1 MKRKSEAVALYG
13 LLVALM
19 LVLGLLDKAIPI
31 TWFLSGAIP
40 GIKLGLA
47 NTVLLYAL
55 YLMNWYSA
63 ALLMVVKAV
72 LSGFLYGSVTAVF
85 ISLSGGIL
93 SMIAMMLIKRSA
105 KLGAL
110 AVSAL
115 SLAGIA
121 WLVLRGTRLRG
132 DMLWCAILL
141 GLAAAAGV
149 AAFLFARRNP
159 ENGVVST
166 SMAGAVAFNVGQT
179 LMAVYILRTP
189 QLLYAYLPFLVG
201 MGAVVGSLTGIVSR
215 RVFGALRSG
224 GFPKKDR

>member
-1 MKRKSEAVALYG
+1 MKRRSKSVALYG

-19 LVLGLLDKAIPI
+19 LVLGLMDKAIPI

-40 GIKLGLA
+40 GVKLGLA

-55 YLMNWYSA
+55 YLMNWKSA

-72 LSGFLYGSVTAVF
+72 LSGLIYGSVTAVA

-93 SMIAMMLIKRSA
+93 SLIVMIVIKRDA
-105 KLGAL
+105 RVGAL
-110 AVSAL
+110 AVSGL
-115 SLAGIA
+115 SLAGVA
-121 WLVLRGTRLRG
+121 WLILRGATLRG

-141 GLAAAAGV
+141 GLAAVAGV
-149 AAFLFARRNP
+149 IAFLFVRKNP
-159 ENGVVST
+159 DNGVIGT

-201 MGAVVGSLTGIVSR
+201 MGAVVGTLTGIVSQ
-215 RVFGALRSG
+215 RVFKALRAG
-224 GFPKKDR
+224 GFAN